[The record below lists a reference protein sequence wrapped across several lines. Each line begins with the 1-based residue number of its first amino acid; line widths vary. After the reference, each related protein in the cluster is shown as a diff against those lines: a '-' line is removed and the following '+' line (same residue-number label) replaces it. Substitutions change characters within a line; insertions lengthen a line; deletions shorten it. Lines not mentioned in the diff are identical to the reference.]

1 MNRYLKMIVAAVLFA
16 GLNAGT
22 SFATPVSFSDSD
34 VTPTQSGNDWTWTHI
49 LANNEFNPVLV
60 AGDTIN
66 VTDALLT
73 IQMDFKRS
81 ASATPSVKLFEVSGS
96 GDSIL
101 LATLESNDSAGTVNN
116 FVWSIDLGSFS
127 NAAAVLQALND
138 KSFAVTLSLVA
149 DHGTIK
155 NIDSSTLSGNAIVTP
170 DPPPSPPAPGPS
182 PNSVPEPST
191 VLLVGA
197 GLVGLGLLRKRDSK
211 EWKVLISS
219 F

>member
-1 MNRYLKMIVAAVLFA
+1 MNRYLKMILAAVLFA
-16 GLNAGT
+16 GLNAGM

-34 VTPTQSGNDWTWTHI
+34 VTPIKSGNEWSWTHI
-49 LANNEFNPVLV
+49 LDNNEFNPVLV

-81 ASATPSVKLFEVSGS
+81 GTGNVKLFEVTGS
-96 GDSIL
+96 GDNIL
-101 LATLESNDSAGTVNN
+101 LATLESNDSAETVNN
-116 FVWSIDLGSFS
+116 FVWSIDLDGLS

-155 NIDSSTLSGNAIVTP
+155 DIDSSTLSGNAIVTP
-170 DPPPSPPAPGPS
+170 DPPPP
-182 PNSVPEPST
+182 SVPEPST
-191 VLLVGA
+191 LLLVSA
-197 GLVGLGLLRKRDSK
+197 GLVGLGLLRNRSK
-211 EWKVLISS
+211 K
-219 F
+219 